1 MSVSGWKQII
11 KNVRCLMQFSIT
23 FLEYLFW
30 GVVLISPILLMLG
43 LLVIVLGLVV
53 GRIEQWTRF
62 DAIYW
67 ALITAL
73 TVGYGDIRPT
83 KKSSRVLSTI
93 IAIVGI
99 MFTGIIVAI
108 TVKATSGA
116 FEQHVSPAVIERING
131 QSG

>member
-1 MSVSGWKQII
+1 
-11 KNVRCLMQFSIT
+11 MQFSLT

-30 GVVLISPILLMLG
+30 GIILISPILFMLG
-43 LLVIVLGLVV
+43 LLVIALGLLVA
-53 GRIEQWTRF
+53 RIEQWSRF

-116 FEQHVSPAVIERING
+116 FEQHVTPEVIERVTGSAQEPGEN
-131 QSG
+131 